1 MNLFRRIL
9 TALLPALALSAGG
22 CFTGVEST
30 PRISDA
36 DVNRIQAAQL
46 TPEQRFLTGIAP
58 LPPSQWRPGRTWR
71 VANDR
76 ISLIFTSASDR
87 TDALAG
93 HIISYEGENRA
104 LGLRGEDGVE
114 LIFRSDDGRRL
125 FYRVPGMTR
134 ERFDTIPALDVPF
147 TVDLDIVA
155 RLDSAMR
162 GRTYF
167 VRTPAWYTTAT
178 RQAVGGLRHI
188 PVHIDSVGP
197 GDENFPAAVYF
208 TVTDPQYASI
218 LPAGATSYMVYMSLG
233 DSKAATRNFDTIFAF
248 DNPRRRYPEIKDD
261 VWELII
267 RSRLRDGMTRDEC
280 RLALGAPPQVT
291 RVPTYGGMVEQW
303 TYTDG
308 VYLYFED
315 GFLTRFRQ

>member
-9 TALLPALALSAGG
+9 TALLPAVALAAGG

-36 DVNRIQAAQL
+36 DVNRIQDAQL
-46 TPEQRFLTGIAP
+46 SPEQQFLSDIQP
-58 LPPSQWRPGRTWR
+58 IPPSKWQTGRAWR

-76 ISLIFTSASDR
+76 ISLIFSPAGDSP
-87 TDALAG
+87 DALAG
-93 HIISYEGENRA
+93 HIITYQGQNSA

-125 FYRVPGMTR
+125 YYRIPGMTR
-134 ERFDTIPALDVPF
+134 ERFDTIPALEVPF

-162 GRTYF
+162 GRTCF
-167 VRTPAWYTTAT
+167 IRTPAWYTRDK
-178 RQAVGGLRHI
+178 RQAIGGLRHI

-208 TVTDPQYASI
+208 TVAEPQYADI
-218 LPAGATSYMVYMSLG
+218 LHNSDKSYMVYMSL
-233 DSKAATRNFDTIFAF
+233 ATPSLPLATST
-248 DNPRRRYPEIKDD
+248 PSSHS
-261 VWELII
+261 II
-267 RSRLRDGMTRDEC
+267 PADATPKSRTTSGSSSSGLVSATE
-280 RLALGAPPQVT
+280 
-291 RVPTYGGMVEQW
+291 
-303 TYTDG
+303 
-308 VYLYFED
+308 
-315 GFLTRFRQ
+315 